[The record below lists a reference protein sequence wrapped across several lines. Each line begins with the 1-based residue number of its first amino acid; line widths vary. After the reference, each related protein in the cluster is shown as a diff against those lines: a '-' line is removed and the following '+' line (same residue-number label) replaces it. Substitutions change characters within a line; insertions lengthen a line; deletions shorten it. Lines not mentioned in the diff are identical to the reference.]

1 LKRFYLLI
9 LICLPITG
17 IINGQS
23 DTDSLQLILIQ
34 NPLNLLSTKF
44 DKQLNTYYLTSK
56 LFYNQIF
63 DRFSFDLNE
72 NYNSTFIKSYDRSI
86 RDEQFFSVSG
96 GYQVT
101 PLLKFGVSGNNT
113 ILSDNRKIEI
123 NQASVSNALLYSE
136 LTPGIKLHIS
146 PFFGYSNNRQIGEID
161 NGFIYGGEGLL
172 DSLEISNFT
181 LSSRLRFNNEDIS
194 PRKNTNRY
202 FSLLANNV
210 FNENVSNYIT
220 TGYTEN
226 RKDFY
231 YSADS
236 VIAKE
241 YDITNN
247 IQSRNETAYLLQ
259 DGLIYNN
266 FINNFGLNLIGNLNW
281 RTIDRDTRYHPNQV
295 LSSSVF
301 DTRIEELKYE
311 LESDINYITSSF
323 SGKLRLD
330 YSERDE
336 KHITKNFLNTGSIF
350 FDERQDQED
359 QKNNNSERA
368 VIALEGFWNIST
380 NDILSFSIYQNK
392 LRYDTPSAE
401 NFDDRD
407 ELLSIIRLRYIRVL
421 TPFFNIFLNTE
432 GTQSHVVYIFSE
444 KSSNNNINRI
454 LKLSAGGDY
463 HGKNVTSINGFE
475 VSANYTVYDFRDLV
489 PNLRSFS
496 FRQFTAT
503 DSSTVK
509 LSKRI
514 SLKNYGYVKLSQ
526 QGELD
531 WTAFAEKPTRYLQEI
546 YAEPK
551 LIFGYSGINFG
562 LGSRIFSLIT
572 FNYQGK
578 NKVKDSDYLSI
589 GPLTEILWLI
599 QNTIYL
605 RIYGWYEFITVD
617 QKEHEQANLNL
628 EVNWNF

>member
-1 LKRFYLLI
+1 ML
-9 LICLPITG
+9 
-17 IINGQS
+17 
-23 DTDSLQLILIQ
+23 
-34 NPLNLLSTKF
+34 
-44 DKQLNTYYLTSK
+44 
-56 LFYNQIF
+56 
-63 DRFSFDLNE
+63 DRFSFNLNE

-86 RDEQFFSVSG
+86 RDEQFFSASG

-123 NQASVSNALLYSE
+123 NQASVSNALIYGE

-172 DSLEISNFT
+172 DSIEISNFT

-220 TGYTEN
+220 TGYSEN

-236 VIAKE
+236 IITKE
-241 YDITNN
+241 YDIINN

-266 FINNFGLNLIGNLNW
+266 FINNFGLNLTGNLNW
-281 RTIDRDTRYHPNQV
+281 RTIDRDTRYHPSQV

-301 DTRIEELKYE
+301 DTRIEELKFE
-311 LESDINYITSSF
+311 LESDINYTTSSF
-323 SGKLRLD
+323 SGKIRLN

-336 KHITKNFLNTGSIF
+336 KHITKNFLNTGSVF
-350 FDERQDQED
+350 FDERQDQEE
-359 QKNNNSERA
+359 QKNNNSDRA
-368 VIALEGFWNIST
+368 VVALEGNWNIST
-380 NDILSFSIYQNK
+380 NDILSFSVYQNK

-463 HGKNVTSINGFE
+463 HGKSVTSINGFE

-496 FRQFTAT
+496 FRQLTAT

-514 SLKNYGYVKLSQ
+514 SLKNYGYIKLSQ
-526 QGELD
+526 EGELD

-551 LIFGYSGINFG
+551 IIFGYSGINFG
-562 LGSRIFSLIT
+562 LGSRVFSLIT

-578 NKVKDSDYLSI
+578 YRVKDSDYLSI